1 MDPRNVLLVLLVFAT
16 RVQVSLQGA
25 NEKRLYRDLMVNY
38 DPLVRPVLN
47 ESEILM
53 VELGLNLMQIMD
65 VSWNDCQLLWNTSDY
80 NGVSTMRFPD
90 HLLWKPD
97 ILLYNSADERFD
109 ATFHTKVLV
118 NQSGGCLFLPPA
130 IFKSTC
136 YIDVRWFPF
145 DIQKCDL
152 KFGSWT
158 YGGWS
163 VDLTMSEADIS
174 NYVAN
179 VEWDLVEV
187 SGKKNDHIYEC
198 CPEPYPDVTYT
209 IVIRRRTLYYGLNLL
224 LPCVLI
230 SILAML
236 VFLLPADSG
245 EKISLGMT
253 ALLSLI
259 VLMLLVAEIIPATSD
274 SVPVIGQYFVTTMV
288 IVAVS
293 ITATVVVL
301 QFHHHDPDGAKMPK
315 WVRVLLLNWCA
326 RFLLMKPP
334 GEDKRI
340 PQRSLTGE
348 DEVFLAKGLSSTVDS
363 SEVELVKI
371 LEEVR
376 YIAKRFHDKDV
387 GKSTCNDW
395 KFASAVIDRLC
406 FMFFSLFIILYT
418 FGFLMS
424 APIFSEAISK
434 DGFY

>member
-65 VSWNDCQLLWNTSDY
+65 VDEKNQVLTTNVWFKMSWNDCQLLWNTSDY

-179 VEWDLVEV
+179 VEWDLV
-187 SGKKNDHIYEC
+187 
-198 CPEPYPDVTYT
+198 
-209 IVIRRRTLYYGLNLL
+209 
-224 LPCVLI
+224 
-230 SILAML
+230 
-236 VFLLPADSG
+236 
-245 EKISLGMT
+245 GMT

>member
-1 MDPRNVLLVLLVFAT
+1 MDPCDVLLVLLVCAT

-38 DPLVRPVLN
+38 NPLVRPVLN
-47 ESEILM
+47 ESESLM
-53 VELGLNLMQIMD
+53 VKLGFHLMQIVD
-65 VSWNDCQLLWNTSDY
+65 VDEKNQVLTTNVWFQMSWNDYQLLWNTSDY
-80 NGVSTMRFPD
+80 NGVSTVRFPD

-97 ILLYNSADERFD
+97 ILLYNSADEKFD
-109 ATFHTKVLV
+109 ATYHTNVLV

-163 VDLTMSEADIS
+163 VDLTMLEADIS
-174 NYVAN
+174 NYIAN
-179 VEWDLVEV
+179 VEWDLVVV
-187 SGKKNDHIYEC
+187 SGKKNDRIYEC

-230 SILAML
+230 SILALL

-245 EKISLGMT
+245 EKISL
-253 ALLSLI
+253 A
-259 VLMLLVAEIIPATSD
+259 
-274 SVPVIGQYFVTTMV
+274 QYFVTTMV

-293 ITATVVVL
+293 IIATVVVL

-326 RFLLMKPP
+326 RFLFMKRSGVDKNIPRCNLP
-334 GEDKRI
+334 GMDPI
-340 PQRSLTGE
+340 GPQLSTNGK
-348 DEVFLAKGLSSTVDS
+348 DEVFLAKGQSSTVGS
-363 SEVELVKI
+363 TEPELVKI

-376 YIAKRFHDKDV
+376 YIAKHFHDQDV
-387 GKSTCNDW
+387 GKTTCNDW

-406 FMFFSLFIILYT
+406 FMIFSLVIIVCT
-418 FGFLMS
+418 FGILMS
-424 APIFSEAISK
+424 APNFAEAISK
-434 DGFY
+434 DVFS